1 MENKP
6 VIAIY
11 DVRGIQDYIFRTNKV
26 KEIVGASLIVDN
38 LVISEFKKAIQ
49 DNNNIDENE
58 VILNWESKAPLKFED
73 DEAIKVEVLYYGGG
87 NLVVL
92 FRNED
97 LAKNVSITMSKNI
110 LTDA

>member
-1 MENKP
+1 MENKS

-11 DVRGIQDYIFRTNKV
+11 DVRGIQDYIFRTSKV

-38 LVISEFKKAIQ
+38 LVISEFKKAIK
-49 DNNNIDENE
+49 DNTSINENE
-58 VILNWESKAPLKFED
+58 VVLNWEDKSPLQFED
-73 DEAIKVEVLYYGGG
+73 NETIKVEVLYYGGG

-110 LTDA
+110 LRNA